1 MRHRLTI
8 PVVVAALAL
17 GGAAA
22 CGGPPEPEG
31 PTPEELEQMRQDS
44 IEQARMQAM
53 QDSLERAREQARQ
66 DSIEA
71 ARARE
76 RAIAAETEAARTI
89 IQEMIFFDFDR
100 SEILPESEVVL
111 MRKLAVLRAN
121 PNVRIRI
128 AGHAD
133 ERGSVEYNRALGQR
147 RAQAAKDFLVNFG
160 IAESR
165 VTTVSFGE
173 DRPLVNE
180 SNEEAWAKN
189 RRDEFTVISGG
200 DQMRNPGDTGMES
213 GDSGGS

>member
-1 MRHRLTI
+1 MKHRLTI
-8 PVVVAALAL
+8 PVVLAALAL

-31 PTPEELEQMRQDS
+31 PTPAELEQMRQDS

-53 QDSLERAREQARQ
+53 QDSLQRLREQARQ

-76 RAIAAETEAARTI
+76 QAMMAETEAAKAI

-100 SEILPESEVVL
+100 SEILPEAEVAL
-111 MRKLAVLRAN
+111 MKKLAVLRAN
-121 PNVRIRI
+121 PNVRIRV

-147 RAQAAKDFLVNFG
+147 RAEAAKDFLVNFG
-160 IAESR
+160 IAASR
-165 VTTVSFGE
+165 ITTVSFGE

-189 RRDEFTVISGG
+189 RRDEFTVIAGG
-200 DQMRNPGDTGMES
+200 DRMRNPEGSGMGS
-213 GDSGGS
+213 SGGS

>member
-1 MRHRLTI
+1 MKHRLTI

-31 PTPEELEQMRQDS
+31 PTPEELEQ
-44 IEQARMQAM
+44 
-53 QDSLERAREQARQ
+53 ARQ

-71 ARARE
+71 ARRAAMEDSLARARE
-76 RAIAAETEAARTI
+76 QARRDSIAAAEARRAAIAAETEAAMAI
-89 IQEMIFFDFDR
+89 INEMIFFDFDR
-100 SEILPESEVVL
+100 SAITPTAEIAL
-111 MRKLAVLRAN
+111 MKKLAVLRAN
-121 PNVRIRI
+121 PNVRVRI

-147 RAQAAKDFLVNFG
+147 RAEAAKSFLTNRG
-160 IAESR
+160 IDASR

-180 SNEEAWAKN
+180 SNEDAWAQN
-189 RRDEFTVISGG
+189 RRDEFSVIAGG
-200 DQMRNPGDTGMES
+200 DQMRNPEGQ
-213 GDSGGS
+213 

>member
-1 MRHRLTI
+1 MKHRFTI

-53 QDSLERAREQARQ
+53 QDSLEAARAQARR

-71 ARARE
+71 AQARE
-76 RAIAAETEAARTI
+76 RAIAAETEAARAI
-89 IQEMIFFDFDR
+89 ISEMVFFDFD
-100 SEILPESEVVL
+100 SSAILPESEVAL
-111 MRKLAVLRAN
+111 MKKLAVLRAN
-121 PNVRIRI
+121 PNVRIRV

-147 RAQAAKDFLVNFG
+147 RAEAAKAFLVDFG
-160 IAESR
+160 IDGAR
-165 VTTVSFGE
+165 ITTVSFGE
-173 DRPLVNE
+173 DRPMVNE

-189 RRDEFTVISGG
+189 RRDEFTVIAGG
-200 DQMRNPGDTGMES
+200 DQMRNPD
-213 GDSGGS
+213 GS

>member
-1 MRHRLTI
+1 MRHRFTI

-44 IEQARMQAM
+44 IEAARRAAM
-53 QDSLERAREQARQ
+53 EDSLRAAREQARR

-71 ARARE
+71 AEARRRAM
-76 RAIAAETEAARTI
+76 AAETEAARTI

-100 SEILPESEVVL
+100 SEIKPEAEVAL
-111 MRKLAVLRAN
+111 MKKLAVLRAN
-121 PNVRIRI
+121 PNVRIRV

-147 RAQAAKDFLVNFG
+147 RAEAAKAFLVNFG
-160 IAESR
+160 IDGAR
-165 VTTVSFGE
+165 ITTVSFGE

-180 SNEEAWAKN
+180 SNEDAWAQN
-189 RRDEFTVISGG
+189 RRDEFSVIAGG
-200 DQMRNPGDTGMES
+200 DQMRNPD
-213 GDSGGS
+213 GS

>member
-1 MRHRLTI
+1 MRHRFTI

-44 IEQARMQAM
+44 IEAARQAAM
-53 QDSLERAREQARQ
+53 QDSLRRAREQARR

-71 ARARE
+71 AEARRRAM
-76 RAIAAETEAARTI
+76 AAETEAARTI

-100 SEILPESEVVL
+100 SEILPTAEVAL
-111 MRKLAVLRAN
+111 MKKLAVLRAN
-121 PNVRIRI
+121 PNVRIRV

-147 RAQAAKDFLVNFG
+147 RAEAAKAFLVNFG
-160 IAESR
+160 IDGAR
-165 VTTVSFGE
+165 ITTVSFGE

-180 SNEEAWAKN
+180 SNEDAWAQN
-189 RRDEFTVISGG
+189 RRDEFSVIAGG
-200 DQMRNPGDTGMES
+200 DEMRNPD
-213 GDSGGS
+213 GS

>member
-1 MRHRLTI
+1 MRHRFTI

-17 GGAAA
+17 GMAAA

-44 IEQARMQAM
+44 IEAARRAAM
-53 QDSLERAREQARQ
+53 EDSLRAAREQARR

-71 ARARE
+71 AEARRRAM
-76 RAIAAETEAARTI
+76 AAETEAARTI

-100 SEILPESEVVL
+100 SEITPTAEVAL
-111 MRKLAVLRAN
+111 MKKLAVLRAN
-121 PNVRIRI
+121 PNVRIRV

-147 RAQAAKDFLVNFG
+147 RAEAAKAFLVNFG
-160 IAESR
+160 IDGAR
-165 VTTVSFGE
+165 ITTVSFGE

-180 SNEEAWAKN
+180 SNEEAWARN
-189 RRDEFTVISGG
+189 RRDEFSVISGG
-200 DQMRNPGDTGMES
+200 DQMRNPDG
-213 GDSGGS
+213 